1 MNKITFLISDLN
13 PAERL
18 KMDSKIREVYLLK
31 KRLQNSQR
39 LVEGNSTVL
48 ERQLQDIS
56 QKVGHLN
63 KLLLSWFYYYNNY
76 RLLERREIGYWNKK
90 PW

>member
-63 KLLLSWFYYYNNY
+63 KLLLS
-76 RLLERREIGYWNKK
+76 
-90 PW
+90 